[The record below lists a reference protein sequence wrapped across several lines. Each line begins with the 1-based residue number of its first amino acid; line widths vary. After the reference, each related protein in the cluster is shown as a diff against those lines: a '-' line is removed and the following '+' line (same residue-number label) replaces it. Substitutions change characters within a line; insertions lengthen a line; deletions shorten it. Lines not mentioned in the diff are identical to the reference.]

1 VSVGV
6 FDDALLGGLFGDEEV
21 AGAFAAE
28 ATLERYRAFEA
39 ALTRALA
46 AEGLIDDAAAEAI
59 LAGCASFRPDVA
71 AIAAATARDG
81 VPVPEYVRQ
90 LRAHV
95 GDPHAAA
102 LHLGATSQDLV
113 DTALVQALDDVN
125 AILAGRLRAVDAAL
139 DTLTER
145 FGAAPLM
152 GRTRMQAAVSITV
165 GDRVAAWRAPLPWHL
180 DRLAGLS
187 PRLHALQF
195 GGAVG
200 TRHALGD
207 RGEAV
212 AARLAEALGFA
223 HAPKAWHAERDG
235 IAEYGAWLSLVT
247 GSLGKIGQDVAL
259 MAQQGLDEIALA
271 DGGSSSAMPHKRN
284 PVQAELLVT
293 LARFNAT
300 QLAGLHHA
308 LVHEQ
313 ERSGAAWAVE
323 WMLLPPMCVATGTAL
338 ATAQAM
344 FGSVERLGAPA

>member
-1 VSVGV
+1 MAVGV
-6 FDDALLGGLFGDEEV
+6 FEDPLLGGLFGDDEV

-71 AIAAATARDG
+71 AI
-81 VPVPEYVRQ
+81 
-90 LRAHV
+90 
-95 GDPHAAA
+95 
-102 LHLGATSQDLV
+102 
-113 DTALVQALDDVN
+113 
-125 AILAGRLRAVDAAL
+125 

-165 GDRVAAWRAPLPWHL
+165 GDRIAAWRAPLPRHL

-223 HAPKAWHAERDG
+223 HAPRA
-235 IAEYGAWLSLVT
+235 
-247 GSLGKIGQDVAL
+247 GS
-259 MAQQGLDEIALA
+259 
-271 DGGSSSAMPHKRN
+271 H
-284 PVQAELLVT
+284 
-293 LARFNAT
+293 
-300 QLAGLHHA
+300 
-308 LVHEQ
+308 
-313 ERSGAAWAVE
+313 
-323 WMLLPPMCVATGTAL
+323 
-338 ATAQAM
+338 
-344 FGSVERLGAPA
+344 